1 MRNLSE
7 LDLTQLLRKYDKAGP
22 RYTSYPPLPVF
33 ASDYGSNQSEIDIIL
48 NNHKSSADLSL
59 YIHIPFCHSLCWFC
73 GCTTVV
79 TPNREHVRTYLQYLK
94 KEIQRISQYVSR
106 NREVVQLHW
115 GGGTPTYLKPNEIED
130 LAMFLR
136 EKFTLSTEIE
146 AGIEVDPR
154 QLILEHLL
162 ILRASGFNRVS
173 VGVQDFDT
181 RVQKAV
187 NRIQPEEKVYETIQW
202 CRGLAFKSI
211 NIDLIYGLPLQ
222 TLASFERTIDKVI
235 ELSPDRIAV
244 YNYAHVPWL
253 KPHQKLIH
261 QEDLPSTD
269 TKLQILKM
277 TIEKLRGA
285 GYAYIGMDHF
295 AKSTDELAIARR
307 NKTLH
312 RNFQGYSTK
321 AGVDLYGFGMSAI
334 SHFGDVY
341 VQNVKTLRE
350 YYEAIDNKGL
360 ATQRGHRMT
369 EDDRIRNHV
378 IMRLMCD
385 GEVIKSEVED
395 QFNILFDEYFDESL
409 DRLQEFISDGL
420 ATNTLTKISVT
431 ELGRLF
437 LRNIAMCFDVYIDE
451 LAKKQPM
458 FSRAV

>member
-222 TLASFERTIDKVI
+222 TLASFERTIDEVI

-261 QEDLPSTD
+261 HEDLPSTD

-420 ATNTLTKISVT
+420 ATNTSQ
-431 ELGRLF
+431 RF
-437 LRNIAMCFDVYIDE
+437 LSPSLVDCFFVI
-451 LAKKQPM
+451 LLCALM
-458 FSRAV
+458 STLMN

>member
-222 TLASFERTIDKVI
+222 TLASFERTIDEVI

-261 QEDLPSTD
+261 HEDLPSTD